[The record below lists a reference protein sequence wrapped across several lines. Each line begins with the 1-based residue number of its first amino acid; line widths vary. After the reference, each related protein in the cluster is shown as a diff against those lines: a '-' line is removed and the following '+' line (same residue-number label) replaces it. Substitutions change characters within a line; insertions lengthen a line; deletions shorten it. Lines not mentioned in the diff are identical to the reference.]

1 MTLEGRTLPC
11 GHCSP
16 VQAQVIEFLVTTAHK
31 NYTKLSHSLSMDFV
45 TILSFGPR
53 LPHLFSQSY
62 ASILVKNKWLVLI
75 GTKGSFKTMIASH
88 LLRHL
93 SSKLFNTPEK
103 YILFNM
109 DSEGTQVSC
118 VGGRREGGRGGG
130 EVAEREREILVSSF
144 TTVCAGTLSL
154 CVIWL
159 HTVSRSKRRNAL
171 LTPEFC

>member
-16 VQAQVIEFLVTTAHK
+16 VQVQVIEFLVTTAHK
-31 NYTKLSHSLSMDFV
+31 NCTKPPHSLSMDFV

-118 VGGRREGGRGGG
+118 VGGGKEGGRG

-144 TTVCAGTLSL
+144 TTVCAATLSL
-154 CVIWL
+154 CVTWL

>member
-16 VQAQVIEFLVTTAHK
+16 VQVQVIEFLVTTAHK

-118 VGGRREGGRGGG
+118 VGGGREGKGRGGRKREGDSG
-130 EVAEREREILVSSF
+130 EFLHYGLCSNSLIL
-144 TTVCAGTLSL
+144 CDLAAY
-154 CVIWL
+154 CVKKQKEECIADP
-159 HTVSRSKRRNAL
+159 RI
-171 LTPEFC
+171 C